1 METTNTIEAPVHY
14 NPNQLV
20 TYKVID
26 LDATDQAIHYPT
38 IKVVDLEWE
47 LEEGRR
53 KSKRLDEYSSK
64 VTQVENRLADY
75 LEMDSEDIVSELCDI
90 FGFNPTKEIEFEG
103 TATFSGTISIPL
115 SELADFDINSVD
127 LNVEINSWSHDIDI
141 DNVEVDD
148 VRSLR

>member
-1 METTNTIEAPVHY
+1 METTNVIEAPVHY

-26 LDATDQAIHYPT
+26 LDATDQTVQYPT

-47 LEEGRR
+47 LEQGRR

-148 VRSLR
+148 VRSL